1 VPACEQLLLVMD
13 SNLQYTWR
21 EKNGELYP
29 EYTEEHRCVIMCL
42 DGLIQAQNWRG
53 VVAMEESAVAVA
65 LATAT
70 LARKT

>member
-1 VPACEQLLLVMD
+1 MRAAAARYFQQLAMHEAEQ
-13 SNLQYTWR
+13 
-21 EKNGELYP
+21 NGELYP
-29 EYTEEHRCVIMCL
+29 EYTEEHRYVVMCL

-53 VVAMEESAVAVA
+53 VVAMEQSAVAVA